1 MTPVHDFWLL
11 DILDIFLVAVLFYRL
26 LILVKGTRSAQ
37 MYVGLLVIVLIGI
50 AAREFDLIAIRWI
63 SDSLKTVWLIAFV
76 IIFQPELRHA
86 LAQFGRT
93 RYFRSFLRGESYGVL
108 GEVVRGVET
117 LAERRQGALI
127 ALERN
132 VGLRNFV
139 DTGTR
144 LDAKVTA
151 ELLVTLFSP
160 GSPLHDGAVI
170 LREDTMIAA
179 SCILPLSTNP
189 RAVGVLG
196 TRHRAALGLSE
207 ESDAAVVV
215 VSEETGGISIAYR
228 GQMKRNLDEG
238 QLRSDLVQIFRI
250 RVPEESESGRSRSA
264 TTRIR
269 PRGSDDTDRAGR
281 TSRPVRCS
289 TATGADEHRG
299 PSGRTRVLAL
309 RIASEA
315 RGGGHRHRRH
325 GARGVLSHEPSRR
338 GNHPA
343 LERLLPGFRRW
354 ARDPSD
360 ARRQLVD
367 LDGDGR
373 NDAAVVL
380 ASEAG
385 VTCTFVDL
393 FAVLDKEAGPLT
405 RGPASLGDRVKVDSI
420 RVVDRAIKLHLL
432 THGPDDPLCCPTQ
445 PSVETY
451 MLRADSLFR
460 RPSEQP

>member
-250 RVPEESESGRSRSA
+250 RVPEESENE
-264 TTRIR
+264 
-269 PRGSDDTDRAGR
+269 PE
-281 TSRPVRCS
+281 PVRDDS
-289 TATGADEHRG
+289 DKAA
-299 PSGRTRVLAL
+299 RV
-309 RIASEA
+309 
-315 RGGGHRHRRH
+315 G
-325 GARGVLSHEPSRR
+325 
-338 GNHPA
+338 
-343 LERLLPGFRRW
+343 
-354 ARDPSD
+354 
-360 ARRQLVD
+360 
-367 LDGDGR
+367 
-373 NDAAVVL
+373 
-380 ASEAG
+380 
-385 VTCTFVDL
+385 
-393 FAVLDKEAGPLT
+393 
-405 RGPASLGDRVKVDSI
+405 
-420 RVVDRAIKLHLL
+420 
-432 THGPDDPLCCPTQ
+432 
-445 PSVETY
+445 
-451 MLRADSLFR
+451 
-460 RPSEQP
+460 